1 VLGEIFLILLE
12 AFHLSKSY
20 GDNLL
25 FEIPR
30 LAIHSGDKIGIFG
43 ANGAG
48 KTTLMN
54 LLAGKAV
61 PDSGGVKH
69 YCDFAYI
76 EQFSDDAARS
86 AGSGSRLSSELL
98 PRGEIHSGGERTR
111 LRIVGAMEK
120 NCPLLLADEPTA
132 NLDAAAVA
140 RLTVLLEEAE
150 TVILISHDRALLNCI
165 CTRILE
171 INNGK
176 ITFYDGNYDAY
187 AAQTDEERQRERFLY
202 EQYVSEKNRLIDAAA
217 QAQAKAKSLRKTPK
231 RMGNSEARLHKRSV
245 GGAQEKLHNSSKAIV
260 SRIERLEHRERP
272 CETPKIRL
280 DFSRTDPPANKII
293 ISSRGLRFEYGEK
306 MLFDKACFEIPNRAK
321 VLLSGI
327 NGAGKTTL
335 MELIDRRHS
344 DIHVVPKAR
353 IGFFRQGFENLDMDK
368 TVLENA
374 MKHSVQ
380 RESIVRSVLARLLFG
395 VDDVRKSAAVLS
407 GGEKIKLSLASLIV
421 SDVNVLLLDEP
432 TNYLD
437 IPAVEAVQDVLREY
451 EGTLLLV
458 SHDSEFAGAV
468 TDRRLNVGGGKVE
481 LVTGLVVAKSDGAQR
496 MVMEMRR
503 TRILSEMSLAGAD
516 KEALEAE
523 YLDVME
529 KLK

>member
-1 VLGEIFLILLE
+1 MILLE
-12 AFHLSKSY
+12 AFNLSKSY
-20 GDNLL
+20 GDNLM
-25 FEIPR
+25 FEIPWMV
-30 LAIHSGDKIGIFG
+30 INSGDKIGIVG

-61 PDSGGVKH
+61 PDSGGVKYH
-69 YCDFAYI
+69 CDFAYI
-76 EQFSDDAARS
+76 EQFSDAATRS
-86 AGSGSRLSSELL
+86 VGNSSRLRSELL

-111 LRIVGAMEK
+111 LRIVGAMEQ

-132 NLDAAAVA
+132 NLDTAAIS
-140 RLTVLLEEAE
+140 RLTELLEQTE
-150 TVILISHDRALLNCI
+150 TVMLISHDRALLNRI

-176 ITFYDGNYDAY
+176 VTFYDGNYDVY
-187 AAQTDEERQRERFLY
+187 AAQTDAERQRDMFLY
-202 EQYVSEKNRLIDAAA
+202 EQYVSEKSRLIDAAA

-245 GGAQEKLHNSSKAIV
+245 GGAQEKLHSSSKAIA
-260 SRIERLEHRERP
+260 SRIERLEKRERP
-272 CETPKIRL
+272 AETPKIRL

-293 ISSRGLRFEYGEK
+293 ISSRGLSFGYGGG
-306 MLFDKACFEIPNRAK
+306 MLFDGACFEIPNRSK

-335 MELIDRRHS
+335 MELIDRRHT
-344 DIHVVPKAR
+344 DINVVPKAR

-380 RESIVRSVLARLLFG
+380 PESVVRSVLARLLFCAG
-395 VDDVRKSAAVLS
+395 DVRKSTSVLS

-421 SDVNVLLLDEP
+421 SDANVLLLDEP

-437 IPAVEAVQDVLREY
+437 IPAVEAVQAVLREY

-458 SHDSEFAGAV
+458 SHDSEFADDV

-481 LVTGLVVAKSDGAQR
+481 LVKDVAVVKSDAADR
-496 MVMEMRR
+496 MVLEMRR
-503 TRILSEMSLAGAD
+503 TRILSEMSLTGAD

-523 YLDVME
+523 YLAVME